1 MTKRTDRPVDP
12 GLWTQGDIEAQV
24 NENVALRKRNYELEQ
39 WCIRAQDAL
48 RRPALDARPAP
59 GAGGLPRPPVG
70 SQAQQGRRD
79 TAVVYALARAMAAHT
94 GGWAE
99 RCGLCAS

>member
-48 RRPALDARPAP
+48 RRALLLRIPSRELEEIVDSAPLPQPAVIDDRLLRSV
-59 GAGGLPRPPVG
+59 R
-70 SQAQQGRRD
+70 
-79 TAVVYALARAMAAHT
+79 T
-94 GGWAE
+94 G
-99 RCGLCAS
+99 